1 MKKLETEWKIY
12 KLYRFQ
18 LKVKSNALDSLIKMK
33 FSNMKMRIKS
43 CFVFCLMF
51 GILITTGCSV
61 KKKVEKPNILF
72 IAIDDLRPELG
83 CYGATQV
90 ISPNIDKLASEGV
103 LFKQAYANIPICM
116 PSRVSILT
124 GIHPLCKTFD
134 DNVRRAD
141 ISFPNLETLPE
152 YLKKNGYYTI
162 SNGKIFHEKEDSDV
176 KSWSEPSWRP
186 KASTLEF
193 LDETSKDFQ
202 RYSSYEYFDKVTQS
216 YKKVEGNRGPF
227 VEYPDVADDAY
238 ADGMILKKS
247 IEDLEKLS
255 KKDSPF
261 FLAVGF
267 NKPHLPFYA
276 PKKYW
281 DLYNDNKIDIADN
294 RYFPKNAPELLEPSR
309 ELQNLYHLKTIP
321 YNSEAFHRTA
331 IHGYYAC
338 ISYIDHLVG
347 NLLTKLKE
355 LNLEKETI
363 IVLWGDHGFHLGE
376 HNMWGK
382 HNTLKNA
389 LQTPLIIKVPN
400 KQKTKVYEEV
410 SLVDMYPTICT
421 LVGLEVPAHAQG
433 KNLFSIGTEE
443 DELTNAV
450 FFKWNGEEA
459 VKTKQYLYSEW
470 TDNNGNIIGRMLY
483 DHYSDPDEN
492 NNIAHLDQYKSVVNE
507 LSDLLKK
514 KKNSLY

>member
-1 MKKLETEWKIY
+1 
-12 KLYRFQ
+12 
-18 LKVKSNALDSLIKMK
+18 
-33 FSNMKMRIKS
+33 MKMRIES
-43 CFVFCLMF
+43 YHVLCLLF
-51 GILITTGCSV
+51 GILITTGCST
-61 KKKVEKPNILF
+61 KNKGEKPNILF

-83 CYGATQV
+83 CYGATQ
-90 ISPNIDKLASEGV
+90 IFSPNIDKLANEGV
-103 LFKQAYANIPICM
+103 LFERAYANIPICM
-116 PSRVSILT
+116 PSRVSVLT
-124 GIHPLCKTFD
+124 GIHPLSKTFD
-134 DNVRRAD
+134 DDVRRAD

-152 YLKKNGYYTI
+152 YLKNNGYYTI
-162 SNGKIFHEKEDSDV
+162 SNGKIFHEKEDSDT

-186 KASTLEF
+186 KATPLEF
-193 LDETSKDFQ
+193 IDEDSKKFQ
-202 RYSSYEYFDKVTQS
+202 KYSSYEYFDKATQS
-216 YKKVEGNRGPF
+216 YKKVEGYRGPF
-227 VEYPDVADDAY
+227 VEYPNVTDDVY
-238 ADGMILKKS
+238 VDGKILEKS
-247 IEDLEKLS
+247 IKDLEKLS
-255 KKDSPF
+255 KKDKPF

-276 PKKYW
+276 QKKYW
-281 DLYNDNKIDIADN
+281 DLYNENKIEIADN
-294 RYFPKNAPELLEPSR
+294 RYFPKNAPQLLEPSG
-309 ELQNLYHLKTIP
+309 ELQNLYHLKSIP
-321 YNSEAFHRTA
+321 YNSEEFHRTA

-400 KQKTKVYEEV
+400 KKASKVNNEV
-410 SLVDMYPTICT
+410 SLVDLYPTICS
-421 LVGLEVPAHAQG
+421 LIGLEVPTHVQG
-433 KNLFSIGTEE
+433 KNLFSVASKE
-443 DELTNAV
+443 DELANAV
-450 FFKWNGEEA
+450 FIKWKGEEA

-470 TDNNGNIIGRMLY
+470 TNKTGNIMGRMLY

-492 NNIAHLDQYKSVVNE
+492 NNIADLDEYQSVVNE

-514 KKNSLY
+514 KKNTLY